1 MGANDL
7 LFRPYQIRQRAERDA
22 DRLRELEAVA
32 ASGIATEKDEREMR
46 VIRRRQLSR
55 EVYPKSNR
63 KP

>member
-7 LFRPYQIRQRAERDA
+7 LFRPYQIRQRAERDV

-55 EVYPKSNR
+55 EV
-63 KP
+63 